1 MAKKVTG
8 ITRKME
14 TSQELFDLTGKDK
27 MSRADAVKAI
37 WAYATE
43 NDLKETKPV
52 KGRNTAGISPD
63 AALAAVFGSK
73 KWHSMGDIAKAISN
87 NLSDE

>member
-1 MAKKVTG
+1 MAEKETG

-14 TSQELFDLTGKDK
+14 TSQELFDLTGKK
-27 MSRADAVKAI
+27 KLSRGEAVQEI

-52 KGRNTAGISPD
+52 KGRNTAGIKPD
-63 AALAAVFGSK
+63 NALAAVFGSS
-73 KWHSMGDIAKAISN
+73 KWHSMGDIARAISA
-87 NLSDE
+87 NLSND